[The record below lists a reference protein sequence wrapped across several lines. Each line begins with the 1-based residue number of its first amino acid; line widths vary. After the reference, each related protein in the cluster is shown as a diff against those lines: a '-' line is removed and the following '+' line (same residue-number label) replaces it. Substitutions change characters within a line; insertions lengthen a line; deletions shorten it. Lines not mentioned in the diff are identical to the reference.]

1 MTKDITGN
9 FYEQGDTRM
18 MQVLKKKLRHHSLT
32 GRIVDTVMLKAFKN
46 VKRNKGAAGI
56 DKVSIKMY
64 EANLKENL
72 DSLMRELKTDT
83 YQPKP
88 LRRQFIPKGGGKLR
102 PLGIPS
108 VKDRIAHEV
117 IRSIIQPIFEKQF
130 HESSHGFR
138 PHRSCITA

>member
-72 DSLMRELKTDT
+72 DSLMRELKTDS
-83 YQPKP
+83 YC
-88 LRRQFIPKGGGKLR
+88 
-102 PLGIPS
+102 
-108 VKDRIAHEV
+108 
-117 IRSIIQPIFEKQF
+117 SISTCNQKRLKMLQY
-130 HESSHGFR
+130 
-138 PHRSCITA
+138 TVL